1 MNKLKLF
8 FMSLFFSCN
17 SIGEAQ
23 ESIYDISILDIYGE
37 IIDLNDFKGKHILFV
52 NVASKCGFTSQYED
66 LEKLYNKYKEDLVV
80 IGVPCNQFGS
90 QEPGDSKQI
99 ISFCERNYNITFL
112 LTEKIHVKG
121 NKQHPLYAWLT
132 KKSLNGRSNSSV
144 KWNFQKYLISPDGVL
159 LDYFYSMTSP
169 LSDKITNYINLK

>member
-90 QEPGDSKQI
+90 QEPGASKQI
-99 ISFCERNYNITFL
+99 ISFHNIHIFFL
-112 LTEKIHVKG
+112 HLFISHYTH
-121 NKQHPLYAWLT
+121 
-132 KKSLNGRSNSSV
+132 RS
-144 KWNFQKYLISPDGVL
+144 
-159 LDYFYSMTSP
+159 
-169 LSDKITNYINLK
+169 